1 MRRIIQFILLKPI
14 LWSSRKFASSP
25 DRQRIFGALSALFR
39 SIRKNPGKKGVILD
53 LKKDTR
59 IIVLSDQHRGAK
71 NGADDFMKAEASYLK
86 ALDHYFQNRFLFISL
101 GDSEELWEN
110 TLINVKKHN
119 SLTFESEKRFILQD
133 RLFKVFGNHDLY
145 WDNSPLATQSLKS
158 IYDKKLKVFEGIVIE
173 KDGSVS
179 SRRSAVGNRQS
190 PVGSQQSAV
199 DSSQTKENISSTK
212 PKDLSTDELPTGDC
226 RLTIFLTHGHQGDA
240 SSDGNWF
247 SKFFVANVWAPLQS
261 YLRINPNTPAYDE
274 DIKTLH
280 NLIMYEW
287 SAKYKN
293 LVLITGHT
301 HQPVFESLTHPER
314 LYRKLGEAL
323 KANDK
328 EEADRVEQE
337 IKRRGRNYKTT
348 PAQFLSVKPS
358 YFNSGC
364 CCFRDGDITG
374 IEITYEKILLVKWS
388 ATKGREV
395 LEEMALDKL
404 QDLIK

>member
-1 MRRIIQFILLKPI
+1 MRRIVQFILLKPI
-14 LWSSRKFASSP
+14 LWASRKFASRP
-25 DRQRIFGALSALFR
+25 DRSRIFQALSGLFR
-39 SIRKNPGKKGVILD
+39 TIKKNPGKKGVILD

-59 IIVLSDQHRGAK
+59 IIVFSDQHRGGK
-71 NGADDFMKAEASYLK
+71 NGADDFMKAEESYLK
-86 ALDHYFQNRFLFISL
+86 ALDHYFQNKFLFISL

-110 TLINVKKHN
+110 TLLSVKKHN
-119 SLTFESEKRFILQD
+119 ATTFESEKRFILQD
-133 RLFKVFGNHDLY
+133 RLFKVYGNHDLY

-158 IYDKKLKVFEGIVIE
+158 IYGKKLKVFEGIVIE
-173 KDGSVS
+173 KDNGD
-179 SRRSAVGNRQS
+179 NRQLAT
-190 PVGSQQSAV
+190 GNKQLAIGNKQK
-199 DSSQTKENISSTK
+199 DK
-212 PKDLSTDELPTGDC
+212 PDLSPFNIKKEDQEALPIGHC
-226 RLTIFLTHGHQGDA
+226 PLTIFLTHGHQGDA

-247 SKFFVANVWAPLQS
+247 SKFFVANIWAPLQS

-274 DIKTLH
+274 DTKTLH

-287 SAKYKN
+287 SAKYKS

-323 KANDK
+323 KANNK

-337 IKRRGRNYKTT
+337 IKRRGRDYKTT

-374 IEITYEKILLVKWS
+374 IEITYEKIMLVKWS
-388 ATKGREV
+388 VSKGREV

-404 QDLIK
+404 QDLLK